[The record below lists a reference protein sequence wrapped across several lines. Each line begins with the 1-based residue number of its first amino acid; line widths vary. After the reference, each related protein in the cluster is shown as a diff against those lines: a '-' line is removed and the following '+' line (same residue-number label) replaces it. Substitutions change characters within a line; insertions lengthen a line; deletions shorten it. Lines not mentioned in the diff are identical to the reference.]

1 MKAEVLKGLRVVL
14 AEPNLSLRKSLLAE
28 VESLGC
34 TDIIDTGNLG
44 GVYTA
49 FEKGGVDVLIGD
61 VTLPEG
67 DLSEVVRDTRHGI
80 IGANPFIIAI
90 ALVSKFDVEKIAS
103 VIDSGVDD
111 VQIIPLKKNDLQSRI
126 KTLASGRKRF
136 VVTSDYIGPDRRPKG
151 MDVPGSME
159 VPLIKV
165 PNPLQ
170 VRISGRMGSMTSQR
184 SFESALNIVNEQKIE
199 RHAYAVDWLMQKIGK
214 MQKGELS
221 MDALDM
227 KDQFERLHKISE
239 DIVSR
244 LDGTS
249 YSHAAD
255 LCITLENMSVA
266 LMKSPQLAGEE
277 ELYLLGRLTE
287 VIKRKCNGD
296 YIDSYYSG
304 DEMSMPVQAQ
314 SLPVDEHGARGVASQ
329 ATN

>member
-1 MKAEVLKGLRVVL
+1 MRVEVLKGLKVVL
-14 AEPNLSLRKSLLAE
+14 VEPNLSLRKRLFAE

-34 TDIIDTGNLG
+34 TDIVDTGNLG

-49 FEKGGVDVLIGD
+49 FQKGGIDVLIGN

-67 DLSEVVRDTRHGI
+67 DLSELVHGIRHGVV
-80 IGANPFIIAI
+80 GDNPFVIAI
-90 ALVSKFDVEKIAS
+90 SLVSKVDVNKITGI
-103 VIDSGVDD
+103 IDSGVDD
-111 VQIIPLKKNDLQSRI
+111 VQIMPLNENDLQNRI
-126 KTLASGRKRF
+126 RKLASGRKRF

-151 MDVPGSME
+151 MEVVGSME

-170 VRISGRMGSMTSQR
+170 VHISGRQGHLTTQR
-184 SFESALNIVNEQKIE
+184 TFESALNTINEQKIE
-199 RHAYAVDWLMQKIGK
+199 RHAYAVDWLMQKVGK
-214 MQKGELS
+214 MQNGELP

-227 KDQFERLHKISE
+227 KEQFDRLHRISK
-239 DIVSR
+239 DIVCR

-249 YSHAAD
+249 YSHTAD
-255 LCITLENMSVA
+255 LCMTLENMSVA

-296 YIDSYYSG
+296 YINSYYSG
-304 DEMSMPVQAQ
+304 DEMSEPVEPQ
-314 SLPVDEHGARGVASQ
+314 SLPVEGQDAGSVDSLP
-329 ATN
+329 TN